1 MNLFNM
7 YWQPSGTT
15 KLYNFKILKN
25 IYISASETHTQTT
38 ISFVCRHQRGREKAY
53 LNAGPVWVIIV
64 LSSFRKSLAQYIHE
78 NMEEAPPLQSWNQN
92 NSCFSST
99 GSGLTQL
106 QPKIHHKLVCD
117 LRTQIPHGHKI
128 IVGDLHHTTIF
139 DHTFTDKSKQ
149 ISTAS
154 FWLLACPCIGC
165 STNFHHFA
173 LRSIHFSSL
182 YTPFSLLFQA

>member
-1 MNLFNM
+1 MGEREWGVRLNNLGCKTKKMNLFNM

-78 NMEEAPPLQSWNQN
+78 NMEEAPPLQSWN
-92 NSCFSST
+92 
-99 GSGLTQL
+99 
-106 QPKIHHKLVCD
+106 
-117 LRTQIPHGHKI
+117 
-128 IVGDLHHTTIF
+128 
-139 DHTFTDKSKQ
+139 
-149 ISTAS
+149 
-154 FWLLACPCIGC
+154 
-165 STNFHHFA
+165 
-173 LRSIHFSSL
+173 
-182 YTPFSLLFQA
+182 